1 LNISLVWDNVNAR
14 GDWQIA
20 GSSGPGRR
28 GRMATGHLLT
38 SVVLIM
44 LFTDRVAQPD
54 YVPND
59 GSGDRRGW
67 WHDSFDGTPIGSRL
81 WQLRRRKIANRPAL
95 IAEATDMANEALQ
108 PLLDDGIASAIQVV
122 VTSPTAG
129 NGNSGTLLNFAVTIF
144 QPTAP
149 ASLIN
154 ALWNIP

>member
-1 LNISLVWDNVNAR
+1 MSNVALIWDNANAR

-20 GSSGPGRR
+20 GGRTS
-28 GRMATGHLLT
+28 TGHLLT
-38 SVVLIM
+38 TAVLIM

-67 WHDSFDGTPIGSRL
+67 WHDSFDGTQIGSRL

-95 IAEATDMANEALQ
+95 IAEATDMINEALQ
-108 PLLDDGIASAIQVV
+108 PLLDSGIAAAIDVQ
-122 VTSPTAG
+122 VTSPVAG
-129 NGNSGTLLNFAVTIF
+129 NGNSGTLLNFDVTVF

-149 ASLIN
+149 PTLVH